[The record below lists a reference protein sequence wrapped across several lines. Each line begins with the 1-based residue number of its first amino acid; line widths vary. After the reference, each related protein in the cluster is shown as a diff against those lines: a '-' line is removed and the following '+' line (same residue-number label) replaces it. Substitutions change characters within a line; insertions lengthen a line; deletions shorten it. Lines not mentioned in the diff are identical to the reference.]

1 MYFLVSV
8 DVKFIG
14 QRIVITLGKSD
25 FCYFLTESSKE
36 ISVRLRQETIF
47 ANSLF
52 VWSIYRSSI
61 CLSFSLS
68 KKALI
73 VRKTLN
79 KGRISVCY
87 KRGTLFRED
96 RTLGCCATCILYT
109 VQFPECPAAAAWP
122 SFRGT
127 ELAGSSSQTVKY
139 RINNC

>member
-68 KKALI
+68 KKALT

-79 KGRISVCY
+79 KGSLCAINVGPCSGKTGHSGVVLHVYCIVPRMPSCSSLALIS
-87 KRGTLFRED
+87 R
-96 RTLGCCATCILYT
+96 
-109 VQFPECPAAAAWP
+109 
-122 SFRGT
+122 
-127 ELAGSSSQTVKY
+127 
-139 RINNC
+139 N

>member
-68 KKALI
+68 KKALT

-79 KGRISVCY
+79 KGRISVRY

-96 RTLGCCATCILYT
+96 RTLGCCATCILYSEYCI
-109 VQFPECPAAAAWP
+109 VPRMP
-122 SFRGT
+122 SCSS
-127 ELAGSSSQTVKY
+127 LALIS
-139 RINNC
+139 RN

>member
-36 ISVRLRQETIF
+36 ISVRLTQETIF
-47 ANSLF
+47 REFTFCLEHLSIIDMFILF
-52 VWSIYRSSI
+52 II
-61 CLSFSLS
+61 
-68 KKALI
+68 KKALT

-79 KGRISVCY
+79 KGRISVRY

-96 RTLGCCATCILYT
+96 RTLGCCATCILYSEYCI
-109 VQFPECPAAAAWP
+109 VPRMP
-122 SFRGT
+122 SCSS
-127 ELAGSSSQTVKY
+127 LALIS
-139 RINNC
+139 RN